1 MKKVYFTVLGKRYK
15 MHVDGDPK
23 AEIMKRI
30 EESLRIDKVEV
41 TEAKE
46 KTGQRPDFDVDRLM
60 NMFNI
65 KK

>member
-15 MHVDGDPK
+15 IHIEGDPK

-41 TEAKE
+41 S
-46 KTGQRPDFDVDRLM
+46 QDNDLDNLM
-60 NMFNI
+60 NIFGI